1 MLVYQR
7 VYDVIWNPCPELPK
21 NWNLTQAWI
30 EKTRHPHPENS
41 PPFASSAH
49 HPSAPQDLSYKI
61 GEADM

>member
-30 EKTRHPHPENS
+30 L
-41 PPFASSAH
+41 AY
-49 HPSAPQDLSYKI
+49 HPSATQDLSYKI
-61 GEADM
+61 GEAAM